1 MKNLFIK
8 ILFLQIILKA
18 IFASDI
24 TVIQISGNI
33 KTNNQLILTQI
44 QHPIDIPFNKNI
56 AKEDI
61 KRLEKLNVF
70 ETIEI
75 SNQNNIYFV
84 SVKEKKAAIY
94 SPIIDKIDGLGWSIG
109 ANIDV
114 NNIRGTLN
122 NANLIFKFGAINTQ
136 SFKYNHN
143 SISLE
148 YINNQSGSIESDY
161 LRNESNIFLIYNLK
175 DNLFLQGG
183 TTRNIL
189 DYKESEL
196 KKYNYFNSSIN
207 FSKKTKKYLLK
218 AYIAYNTS
226 LNNSNPNYSKLFFKY
241 DNNITVNN
249 NNIISNIIL
258 RTQVVLNTC
267 DENFI
272 IDYEN
277 LYFGGDDYVRGF
289 HPNPLENSIE
299 ISDYLKFRNMIF
311 QSIQLELPIAENQ
324 FFNSKLLLFHDFAI
338 GSNNYKKFNY
348 NKKIKGFG
356 IGVSITT
363 IYDMRFDVCFGLNH
377 YGKQQMHFM
386 KNINF

>member
-8 ILFLQIILKA
+8 ILFLQIILTVL
-18 IFASDI
+18 FARDI
-24 TVIQISGNI
+24 TAIKISGNI
-33 KTNNQLILTQI
+33 KTDNQLILAHI
-44 QHPIDIPFNKNI
+44 QHPINIPFNKNI
-56 AKEDI
+56 SGEDI
-61 KRLEKLNVF
+61 KRLEKLNIF
-70 ETIEI
+70 ESIEI

-84 SVKEKKAAIY
+84 SVNEKKTAMY
-94 SPIIDKIDGLGWSIG
+94 SPIIDKTDGLGWSIG
-109 ANIDV
+109 TNIDI

-148 YINNQSGSIESDY
+148 YINNQSGSIEFDY

-175 DNLFLQGG
+175 DNLFLKGG
-183 TTRNIL
+183 ATRNIL

-196 KKYNYFNSSIN
+196 LKYNYFNSSIN

-226 LNNSNPNYSKLFFKY
+226 LNNSAPNYSKLFLKY
-241 DNNITVNN
+241 NNNITVNN

-258 RTQVVLNTC
+258 RTQIVLNTC

-289 HPNPLENSIE
+289 HPNPSENSAE
-299 ISDYLKFRNMIF
+299 ISNYLKFRNMIF
-311 QSIQLELPIAENQ
+311 QSIQLEFPIAKNQ
-324 FFNSKLLLFHDFAI
+324 FFNSKLLLFHDLAI

-356 IGVSITT
+356 IGVSIET
-363 IYDMRFDVCFGLNH
+363 IYKIRFDVCVGLNH
-377 YGKQQMHFM
+377 YGKHQMHFM